1 VKPVLHI
8 ITTIERGGAEN
19 QLLTLVK
26 CQVAS
31 RREVIVLPLKGKLE
45 LESEFVLAGAR
56 VEGVLHNRNFLFQIL
71 LLTNLLLRTPS
82 LIHAHLPRAE
92 ILVALVPL
100 KLDFVFT
107 RHNSEQFFPG
117 KGARLS
123 KYLSRF
129 VAARAKSGIA
139 ISKAV
144 KSFLNDSGEIRGDY
158 ILHVVHYGL
167 DSDFTDDSTGVYVR
181 ESFKN
186 LRIGTVGRLVP
197 QKDYGTLLQAFQL
210 NSLHDPGAT
219 LTIIGEGGLRA
230 KLIEDVDSLSI
241 SKKVNW
247 VGKTP
252 EVYEYMKK
260 FDVFILTSIYE
271 GFGLVLLEAMQ
282 SRIPIIASNNSSIP
296 EVIGAEHIGLCETG
310 NYVDFSAKLRLF
322 SSPKIRQQVVEMQN
336 KQLLLFNPDLMR
348 SRIDQIYAF

>member
-1 VKPVLHI
+1 MKTVLHI

-19 QLLTLVK
+19 QLLTLAK

-31 RREVIVLPLKGKLE
+31 GRKVIILPLKGKLD
-45 LESEFVLAGAR
+45 LESEFVSAGAR
-56 VEGVLHNRNFLFQIL
+56 IDRVLHNRNFLFQIL
-71 LLTNLLLRTPS
+71 LLTKLLICTPS

-117 KGARLS
+117 KGALVS

-139 ISKAV
+139 ISNAV
-144 KSFLNDSGEIRGDY
+144 KKFLNDSGEIKSDY
-158 ILHVVHYGL
+158 ILDVVHYGL
-167 DSDFTDDSTGVYVR
+167 NSDFRKNSTEVYVR
-181 ESFKN
+181 ESYQN

-197 QKDYGTLLQAFQL
+197 QKDYGTLLRAFQL

-219 LTIIGEGGLRA
+219 LTIIGEGHLQS
-230 KLIEDVDSLSI
+230 KLIENADSLSLSNKI
-241 SKKVNW
+241 HW

-252 EVYEYMKK
+252 VVNEFMNK
-260 FDVFILTSIYE
+260 FDIFILTSIYE

-282 SRIPIIASNNSSIP
+282 SHIPIIASDNSSIP
-296 EVIGAEHIGLCETG
+296 EVIGAKHLGLCQTG
-310 NYVDFSAKLRLF
+310 NYEDFAAKLRLF
-322 SSPKIRQQVVEMQN
+322 ASPRIRQQVIAMQN
-336 KQLLLFNPDLMR
+336 KQLLLYNPDLMR